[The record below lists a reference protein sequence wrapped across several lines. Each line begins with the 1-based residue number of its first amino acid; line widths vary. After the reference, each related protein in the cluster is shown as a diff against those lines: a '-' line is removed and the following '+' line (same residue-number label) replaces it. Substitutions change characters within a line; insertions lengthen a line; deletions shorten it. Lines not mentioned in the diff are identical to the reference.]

1 MAETTNQS
9 SSSASV
15 STDEFASYRALSTWA
30 VLCFVLSLL
39 SVLSF
44 AHWFFLWAF
53 PVATLVAGAL
63 ALRQIA
69 SAPQDWAGKRLAQT
83 GVGLAILCFVGSLGT
98 NIYWTNWVQK
108 GGRAAAD
115 RFVGKLRA
123 GELES
128 AFWLTMPPG
137 ARKQAEKL
145 ELKDVP
151 SELAQRYQVFREEFK
166 TLAKGLAD
174 GTSTI
179 EFDTVEQTGDQN
191 GQDVA
196 AVIYKVQ
203 TPEEAKHILVLATTA
218 RLSGT
223 SDVGWHIGLYTNP
236 YQPHSFQIR
245 APSGHG
251 HSH

>member
-15 STDEFASYRALSTWA
+15 STDEVASYRALSTWA

-53 PVATLVAGAL
+53 PLATLVAGAL

-98 NIYWTNWVQK
+98 NIYWVRWIQK
-108 GGRAAAD
+108 NGRVAAE
-115 RFVGKLRA
+115 RFVAKLRA
-123 GELES
+123 GDVES

-137 ARKQAEKL
+137 ARKQATTL

-151 SELAQRYQVFREEFK
+151 PELAQRYQTFREEFK
-166 TLAKGLAD
+166 TLAKGLAE

-179 EFDTVEQTGDQN
+179 EFDIVEQTGDQN

-196 AVIYKVQ
+196 AFVYKVH
-203 TPEEAKHILVLATTA
+203 TSEEDKHVMLMAITA
-218 RLSGT
+218 RSPGMR
-223 SDVGWHIGLYTNP
+223 DVGWHIGQYTNP

-245 APSGHG
+245 APAGHG